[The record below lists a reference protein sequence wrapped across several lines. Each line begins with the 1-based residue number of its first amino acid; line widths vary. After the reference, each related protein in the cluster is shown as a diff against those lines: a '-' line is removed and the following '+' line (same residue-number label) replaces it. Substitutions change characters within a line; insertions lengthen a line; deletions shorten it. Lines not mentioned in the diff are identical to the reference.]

1 MNFTMKNFI
10 GLMAISI
17 VIVYRVS
24 SFAIQLH
31 WEIPK
36 NERLEIVRTASVKY
50 FMDSNFVKNY
60 VERNI
65 VNLTSY
71 DRETDGSRVKG
82 DFTVYQK
89 DEEKDVFKKLEE
101 YFSDFKILTN
111 GKFIVDRKY
120 FMPNVRHIPAFPAK
134 DISKGGQW
142 QEEGEI
148 SFNNFPAP
156 FTIKFPVNYK
166 LTGIKA
172 INGTEVAVI
181 DYSFLISKFFKDKYT
196 PGMPLKIAGRNTGTL
211 LWDIHNNRPHLMDDD
226 YSIQFIFPDKGN
238 SLFSAEFKMNIATRF
253 TMYRKT
259 DDEEKKKAI
268 KEIEDTLPKGGGI
281 SVDDDKRGIV
291 LRLGEVLFDFD
302 SYRLKPH
309 SVKSLDEAAKI
320 ISEKYSD
327 REILVEGHTDNI
339 GSSDYNQRLSESRA
353 HSVAKYLKEK
363 GLGDKLSYRGYGKE
377 RPLFDN
383 STPEGRSKNRRV
395 EIIIKMK

>member
-1 MNFTMKNFI
+1 MKKIIGFI
-10 GLMAISI
+10 TVFL
-17 VIVYRVS
+17 
-24 SFAIQLH
+24 SFIFSTTLPAAQIQ

-36 NERLEIVRTASVKY
+36 NERLEIIRTASVKY
-50 FMDSNFVKNY
+50 FMDNNLIKSYN
-60 VERNI
+60 ERNI
-65 VNLTSY
+65 INLTCY
-71 DRETDGSRVKG
+71 EKETDGSRVKG

-101 YFSDFKILTN
+101 FFSDFKILTN
-111 GKFIVDRKY
+111 GKFIVDKKY
-120 FMPNVRHIPAFPAK
+120 FMPNVRHLPAFPSK
-134 DISKGGQW
+134 DIPKGGQW

-148 SFNNFPAP
+148 LFNNFSSP
-156 FTIKFPVNYK
+156 FTITFPVTYK
-166 LTGIKA
+166 LTEIKT
-172 INGTEVAVI
+172 INGAEIAVI
-181 DYSFLISKFFKDKYT
+181 DYSFLINKFFKDNYT
-196 PGMPLKIAGRNTGTL
+196 SGMPLKIAGKNTGKL
-211 LWDIHNNRPHLMDDD
+211 LWDLNKNRPHQMDDD
-226 YSIQFIFPDKGN
+226 YAIQFIFPDKGN
-238 SLFSAEFKMNIATRF
+238 KLFSAEFEMKIATRF
-253 TMYRKT
+253 TMYRNT

-268 KEIEDTLPKGGGI
+268 KEIEDALPKGGGI

-302 SYRLKPH
+302 SYRLKPQ

-353 HSVAKYLKEK
+353 NSVAKYLKEK

-383 STPEGRSKNRRV
+383 NTAEGRSKNRRV